1 MELISS
7 GTKFYLNGQSLY
19 GLKSTPDMGGTRE
32 RREVTNLLD
41 TARRYIGGLYKYDDL
56 TFGFYYN
63 SIFPFTDC
71 ASSSSSAALCVTG
84 GQVAAAYQTAR
95 AIECAGAAVTQ
106 KLEFPDGT
114 YFTWTGQIST
124 KIKSMNPDGIMEF
137 SITSIPTTALK
148 HSLDE

>member
-1 MELISS
+1 MELITS
-7 GTKFYLNGQSLY
+7 GTKFYLNGQHLY

-32 RREVTNLLD
+32 RKQVTNLLD
-41 TARRYIGGLYKYDDL
+41 TAHRYIGGLYKYDDL

-63 SIFPFTDC
+63 SETANPNI
-71 ASSSSSAALCVTG
+71 SA
-84 GQVAAAYQTAR
+84 GQVASAYKVAR
-95 AIECAGAAVTQ
+95 AIECSGASVTQ

-137 SITSIPTTALK
+137 SIISIPNTKLI
-148 HSLDE
+148 HSHDIA